1 MYTAGTDIH
10 TLLLYSILLHA
21 IIHSHHLPYTI
32 PYTPHPTIRYTLY
45 HTLTAIYY
53 TLTTTYYTVQAAIIE
68 ASSQPMSI
76 IIIGVGNADFSAMD
90 ALDSDKQLLTCMGKT
105 ASRDIV
111 QFVS

>member
-10 TLLLYSILLHA
+10 TLLLYSILLNA
-21 IIHSHHLPYTI
+21 INHSHHLHYTI
-32 PYTPHPTIRYTLY
+32 YATSYPLHPTIRYTLY
-45 HTLTAIYY
+45 HTLTI
-53 TLTTTYYTVQAAIIE
+53 TYYTKQAAIIE